1 MEEKKEGILELGVG
15 KIFKYSSDSWACEV
29 AGNHF
34 MMPCCAELEG
44 LDVLFLAHPGG
55 ETLEIQVV
63 GPISGVADLA

>member
-1 MEEKKEGILELGVG
+1 M
-15 KIFKYSSDSWACEV
+15 IFKYSSESRACEV

-44 LDVLFLAHPGG
+44 LEVLFLGRPGG
-55 ETLEIQVV
+55 EIQVV